1 MKRKSVNITS
11 TTIAVIFCLTMTSC
25 SSIWLKYSGV
35 LDEKPELR
43 AMTDGDK
50 DVVYL
55 PLHHIGRKEYYEAMA
70 QQIDSLQNEDYI
82 VFYEM
87 VNVNARDTSVY
98 IELAKKF
105 RKIQGDLG
113 AANGYLDTLNNRIYG
128 TIAYDVKYVMMN
140 QPSFG
145 DLGVDSNSAVNAD
158 ISLEELIEAFEKKH
172 GVITLSPCDIN
183 SDLKAL
189 YNCETLSSKLRK
201 DFRKSFVLDLRNE
214 QLAERI
220 RTSEAKKIFVIYGA
234 RHYKGLLKELKAID
248 KRWRKK

>member
-1 MKRKSVNITS
+1 M
-11 TTIAVIFCLTMTSC
+11 AVIICLIMTSC

-50 DVVYL
+50 DVIYL

-87 VNVNARDTSVY
+87 VNVNAQDTSVY

-105 RKIQGDLG
+105 RKIEGDLG

-128 TIAYDVKYVMMN
+128 TIAYDEKYVMMN
-140 QPSFG
+140 QPSFS

-158 ISLEELIEAFEKKH
+158 ISLEELIGAFEKKH

-183 SDLKAL
+183 TDLKAS
-189 YNCETLSSKLRK
+189 YNCETIPNKLRK

-220 RTSEAKKIFVIYGA
+220 RASEAKNIFVIYGA

-248 KRWRKK
+248 KRWRRKK